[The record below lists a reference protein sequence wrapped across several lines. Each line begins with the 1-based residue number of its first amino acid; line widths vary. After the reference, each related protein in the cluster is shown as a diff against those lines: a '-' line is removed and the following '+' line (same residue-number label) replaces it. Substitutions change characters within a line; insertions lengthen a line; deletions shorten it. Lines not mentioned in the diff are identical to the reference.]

1 MKKYDV
7 IVIGSGGGSKI
18 TRPAANLGYNVA
30 IIEKDQLGGT
40 CLNRGCIPSKMLIHP
55 ADIIRELQDAN
66 RFDLTIDTSFKFDA
80 KKFVSDVN
88 KEINEESQSIE
99 PLYEAHKN
107 VTYYNDTAS
116 FEKDYVL
123 RVGDHTITAPKI
135 FIAAG
140 ARPNIPNYK
149 GLQNTPYWTSTEA
162 LKATSLP
169 KSLII
174 FGGGYIAC
182 ELGHY
187 FSALGVKVTFLLRSE
202 LIFSHDDDIKYEFTR
217 MVRRYSDVIEFAVV
231 NEVSYKENCFSVF
244 FTDKDGGSK
253 TLQANQLL
261 VATGIIPNSD
271 TLSLEN
277 TSIECDEN
285 GYINVNDYLE
295 TASKGIYSFGDIIG
309 KYFFRHTA
317 NFEGQYLFDTVFK
330 KDPSGK
336 TLLHHASFNGNNEAV
351 KLLIK
356 KGASTAIRD
365 STFNFN
371 VIDWARAGTITQFM
385 LLDDKIKTNNN
396 FIEVFEEFKHV
407 SGIKDIQ
414 LLQTRILWKKKWA
427 IKYKYQTIEKISS
440 IQRLD
445 DMEWK
450 LIHSSLFNP
459 FNKLNIFTDI
469 YYDKDL
475 IVIKN
480 ILINHQQKL
489 FKNTLSSSIPNNF
502 W

>member
-1 MKKYDV
+1 MYYVYIMKKYDV

-330 KDPSGK
+330 KDHKNPINYKPIPYSMFTYPQIAGVGLTEKECKNQNVDFVIGKNDYIASGMGSA
-336 TLLHHASFNGNNEAV
+336 LRSDHGFV
-351 KLLIK
+351 KLLFERKTKLLI
-356 KGASTAIRD
+356 GAHIIGKEAATMIHTLIAFMSMNASYEDILNMIYVHPALPEVIR
-365 STFNFN
+365 NA
-371 VIDWARAGTITQFM
+371 AR
-385 LLDDKIKTNNN
+385 KC
-396 FIEVFEEFKHV
+396 VFK
-407 SGIKDIQ
+407 
-414 LLQTRILWKKKWA
+414 
-427 IKYKYQTIEKISS
+427 
-440 IQRLD
+440 
-445 DMEWK
+445 
-450 LIHSSLFNP
+450 
-459 FNKLNIFTDI
+459 
-469 YYDKDL
+469 
-475 IVIKN
+475 
-480 ILINHQQKL
+480 
-489 FKNTLSSSIPNNF
+489 
-502 W
+502 